1 MKQYINRFFQA
12 FFSYFFRG
20 LFFIAPIFVTI
31 YIFWLLFTWVDDFA
45 HSLLEVLHIPAIPG
59 MGILLTVV
67 VVTLIGYLGGS
78 IIIRPLLT
86 WLDSQIVKLPFIKL
100 IYTSIKD
107 LMSAF
112 VGKKKKFTEAV
123 MVKASK
129 ESDLYKLGFITQT
142 DLAFLGLSEKMVAV
156 YLPHSYAFSGNLW
169 LVPAENITPVQANAA
184 DVMKFIV
191 SGGVA
196 ASADVNADAEAEAFD
211 AEAQV
216 DAVEVDAKVDI
227 DADVKAEANALD
239 ADVKLDAVGVDAQVD

>member
-1 MKQYINRFFQA
+1 
-12 FFSYFFRG
+12 
-20 LFFIAPIFVTI
+20 
-31 YIFWLLFTWVDDFA
+31 
-45 HSLLEVLHIPAIPG
+45 
-59 MGILLTVV
+59 
-67 VVTLIGYLGGS
+67 
-78 IIIRPLLT
+78 LT

-239 ADVKLDAVGVDAQVD
+239 ADVKLDAVGVDAQVDIDADAEAEALDADAKFDIEKKTMDYLENSEK